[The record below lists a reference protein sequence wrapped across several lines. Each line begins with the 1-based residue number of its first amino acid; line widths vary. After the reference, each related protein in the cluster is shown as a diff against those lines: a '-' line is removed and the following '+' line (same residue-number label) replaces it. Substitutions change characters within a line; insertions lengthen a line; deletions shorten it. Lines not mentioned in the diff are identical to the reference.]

1 MTKDDIGGTR
11 GSEMEGDEVDGEGEY
26 IGEHSPEYRKNGVIG
41 AGRGVRSD
49 KASND
54 MGRTQTG

>member
-1 MTKDDIGGTR
+1 MMKDDVGVIR
-11 GSEMEGDEVDGEGEY
+11 GSEMEGDEVDGEY
-26 IGEHSPEYRKNGVIG
+26 IGEHSPEYRKNGVVG

-54 MGRTQTG
+54 MGCTQTG